1 MPPKPRD
8 RTLYRRLLRQ
18 ARPYW
23 IHIAALL
30 LLSLLAS
37 PLALLNP
44 LPLKIAVDHVL
55 GEHPVPDWLG
65 RLLPAALT
73 SSSAALLLAVV
84 AMVLGIAL
92 TSQLQNMATTW
103 LRTYAGERLVR
114 EFRGQIFRHL
124 QRMSLLYHDVK
135 GTMDSIY
142 RVQYDSASIQYI
154 AIDGVIPFLSASLT
168 FVSMLIVSF
177 KIDWQLALVAL
188 SVSPFLFAV
197 ARAYRTALRRG
208 YSEAKELES
217 SAFSVVQEVLGAL
230 RVVKAFGREDQEQ
243 ERFLERSERGV
254 QAQLRISLNES
265 LLGLLLGLTTA
276 VGTAA
281 ALYIGVHH
289 VQSGVLT
296 LGSLLLLMGYLSQ
309 LYAPLRTISRRIAT
323 LQSHMAGAER
333 AFAILDLAPD
343 VPERPHAL
351 AIGRAAGALTF
362 EHVSF
367 GYGEGRMVLHDL
379 SFAVPAGCRV
389 GIAGRTGA
397 GKTTLVSLLPRFFD
411 PVGGRI
417 LLDGRELA
425 DYKLADLRNQFSIVM
440 QEPVLFSTT
449 IGENIAYGREDAST
463 AEIVEAARAANIHD
477 TIERLEAGYDTV
489 VGERGMTLSGGE
501 RQRIALAR
509 AFLKDAPL
517 LIMDEPTSSV
527 DIDTEGMILDAMVRL
542 MKGRTTFI
550 VAHRLSTLE
559 SCDLLLIL
567 DAGRLVAVETDVPA
581 AIRRALAAGTLG
593 DWAETSKRKSTI
605 RSHVR

>member
-8 RTLYRRLLRQ
+8 LTIYRRLLLQ

-55 GEHPVPDWLG
+55 GEHPLPDWLE

-73 SSSAALLLAVV
+73 SSSAALLIAVV
-84 AMVLGIAL
+84 AMVLGIAV
-92 TSQLQNMATTW
+92 TSQLQSMATTW

-114 EFRGQIFRHL
+114 EFRGRIFRHL
-124 QRMSLLYHDVK
+124 QRMSLLYHDTK

-177 KIDWQLALVAL
+177 RIDWQLALVAL

-309 LYAPLRTISRRIAT
+309 LYAPLRTISRKIAT
-323 LQSHMAGAER
+323 LQSQMAGAER

-351 AIGRAAGALTF
+351 PVGRAAGAITF

-367 GYGEGRMVLHDL
+367 GYGEGKMVLHDL

-449 IGENIAYGREDAST
+449 IGENIAYGRDGAST
-463 AEIVEAARAANIHD
+463 EEIVEAAKAANIHD
-477 TIERLEAGYDTV
+477 TIEGLEDGYDTV

-509 AFLKDAPL
+509 AFLKNAPL

-527 DIDTEGMILDAMVRL
+527 DIDTEGKILDAMVRL
-542 MKGRTTFI
+542 MKGRTTFM

-559 SCDLLLIL
+559 SCDLLLML